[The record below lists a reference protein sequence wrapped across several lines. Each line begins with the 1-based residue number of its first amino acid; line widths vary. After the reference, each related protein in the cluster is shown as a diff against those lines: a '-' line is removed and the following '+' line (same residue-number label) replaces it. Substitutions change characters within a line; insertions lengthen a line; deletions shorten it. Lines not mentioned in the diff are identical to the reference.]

1 MPCTVL
7 VCSDLDYLRIS
18 GSSDKRVQCAC
29 THSGTVQSILGFR
42 DTMTGGYSV
51 HVLSQDGQ
59 SISEYSNK
67 GYSVHVLVFISVLSH
82 DAVSDYLG
90 NTEYSYKGCSLHV
103 LIPVPS
109 RDLGILWQ
117 EGALHVFIL
126 VLSRYSQSILGSQCT
141 LIMGVVWTVSWQFPW
156 MVRVSQ
162 YLIHWQEG
170 MVWFAHWLVPVLSWD
185 SQSILGVMSWYG
197 TTHILA

>member
-1 MPCTVL
+1 
-7 VCSDLDYLRIS
+7 
-18 GSSDKRVQCAC
+18 
-29 THSGTVQSILGFR
+29 
-42 DTMTGGYSV
+42 MTGGYSV

-109 RDLGILWQ
+109 RDLGILLTRGCFACVHPGWYCP
-117 EGALHVFIL
+117 VI
-126 VLSRYSQSILGSQCT
+126 
-141 LIMGVVWTVSWQFPW
+141 
-156 MVRVSQ
+156 VR
-162 YLIHWQEG
+162 
-170 MVWFAHWLVPVLSWD
+170 ASWD
-185 SQSILGVMSWYG
+185 LSVL
-197 TTHILA
+197 